1 MATAKDAEE
10 TYLNYGDHCC
20 FKDKNHGYMGSPVT
34 SSHHAHLVVPDK
46 LLEGISFQTH
56 VFQIVAA
63 EKYQQSA
70 RLEREMRTSI
80 KKREQEHH
88 QALKEANRK
97 LKEKTKGS
105 AQAVEQMEAEVFEP
119 PHTKELLDNVDPK
132 LLDSAMAEMNDNDLT
147 QSRQFGFRLRYGDVV
162 QLWHPFSRRFVRAS
176 TSAVA
181 QLEPSHMK
189 VSLDSRGTSGCQFIV
204 LPRYKIRSV
213 GDAVSNKDEIVF
225 ESVKSPGQ
233 FLNTSL
239 TTLHSS
245 NHKKSMYPIQNC
257 HEISLSVN
265 RSSFDI
271 EVFSRPSVYSMRQY
285 GATVERYIAPAP
297 PITKHYDDTSVEHYL
312 TAGMVLQLYNKDS
325 ESYISA
331 EGSTTNFST
340 DEPARVSLDA
350 HLRTRKLDERPSR
363 KLAPT
368 SAVTYF
374 QVEKAEGAHVGGTIA
389 WDGAIRLKHVP
400 TQLYLAAD
408 ESSGIVEGKS
418 ESFGMKL
425 VTLNK
430 ETDAADSIGFD
441 FDDSAF
447 SSSGD
452 LTVFQMFPEVPAQKN
467 VPIDAYLRLKNKAT
481 GCWVHAVSEGLDMGV
496 DRHSENRG
504 DDVDHVDSQSFEGK
518 ISKVR
523 WDKAELRHVRLT
535 SEKYNPDA
543 FSIKKVPDELVYHVN
558 MIAGFIPLLHR
569 FAHVRHSR
577 DLNHGE
583 ASILAM
589 ELDELNQFMYFKGIQ
604 QKKRQKLLRSLQV
617 IEVLMEMLKSPFT
630 MHAANAPPEPVTFG
644 FDDSSGPDRPGTDY
658 SHLISSYDAVSSAKN
673 RETKLVVDHVF
684 KVLASF
690 LVGDA
695 RKNEMYMCKHVPF
708 LWGMFGTNMSV
719 EPMFNELM
727 RDNIKVIQ
735 CVTSVEI
742 KRIVGLMQMEN
753 GKNADYLEFL
763 SVLCVCEKDPYR
775 EHQASI
781 GQILLV
787 DSKAPPVYLT
797 EVIDNQ
803 REGGV
808 SRVITVTTTGNVD
821 DQVLLTDFVKS
832 ALDEDDNTSSPEYLF
847 LQRQL
852 ELFGNLCLGRMA
864 ENIKL
869 ITIDRRYLTWEECF
883 LCVQTPSETHE
894 TKQRG
899 NTHQLPRS
907 LRTIY
912 VDLIVNLF
920 VDVDPNR
927 DVLSTVELNYPWTQV
942 KRDYYTVAAKNPIQ
956 ALSGATFAQFPILRQ
971 WVFDELSKV
980 ESMVHEDR
988 YLGIPQNKLLSSIL
1002 NLLQHL
1008 IKFGY
1013 YAEGKDISD
1022 LMEPLEGVISGLND
1036 RQRVEG
1042 IHQEIEAGDDA
1053 DDVDEAAAYK
1063 EWLGN
1068 GRYENNIYGLTVME
1082 AKYTALKCVESLF
1095 NHAFNVK
1102 LRFMLA
1108 DFKSSLETSASSVAR
1123 KPSGRQRKGTE
1134 VGASDTM
1141 SHHARHTFNTLL
1153 AEVKQEDETGRQLS
1167 KHLVKDVRKYM
1178 GDLARDCNWIMER
1191 CDPGWNIS
1199 HTHISSEPE
1208 NPTLVQVLLDCS
1220 NYEGYYPLLSLS
1232 MQLVARIYSAN
1243 RNLYTKAVQAT
1254 IMMSEPS
1261 SKLGEDIT
1269 VDVPLLSRE
1278 SGGVISGE
1286 SIATCVNVLRY
1297 YTASCYVK
1305 SHRETV
1311 SKADIRYNSD
1321 DPGPRHQINQQLL
1334 YNTGVLSVIVDVV
1347 KTDGQDPL
1355 ILSAA
1360 FEFLRGMACGFRLVQ
1375 EKLKESLD
1383 VLLLT
1388 ETLIDDNT
1396 SSEAHFHLKP
1406 WKVALGALVT
1416 EIFTGCKETCI
1427 SVRADQVESILT
1439 LLGEY
1444 NTDAPTFLDAL
1455 EAINKVEEYDIPLKR
1470 NQELTITNLML
1481 HKKKLVDVAYI
1492 DDQSSAVVNEKRLT
1506 LLSKGIDEFAQP
1518 NPLLRHYHLSL
1529 VKLLASTCEGE
1540 NQQIEATCR
1549 SIFTLS
1555 ELEDTIKHPGIDFLS
1570 KAPYLKFFVWVYLN
1584 AAASPAETGT
1594 ETIEADPK
1602 SSWLRIM
1609 EKLGSEGL
1617 EQCYSDDAHALPTHA
1632 EFAFDAYVPCLSRIL
1647 SGHFPTMPTD
1657 AVSQAVVS
1665 ISRSL
1670 LIFLNNVF
1678 ANATGKVHMNKFRV
1692 ITIVQL
1698 LETIRDRLDSAYTS
1712 ENPQLK
1718 KALDDINVQV
1728 GGHVLRSEIE
1738 DVTDDEYKR
1747 TYGEEIRMNEY
1758 FNRFATRL
1766 GEYYAGANH
1775 TGVQMKPVLGY
1786 FPNGT
1791 LDPGDKDDP
1800 ESQKYTEDAGADEAL
1815 PLGPEF
1821 QYFSRI
1827 FCEKANSTSGH
1838 GSTEIET
1845 DNVSS
1850 LVRLWQGAL
1859 SFQALADTLE
1869 RDNNEIVIVA
1879 AMQAIRAVCVNEE
1892 HMGGKLSH
1900 LQSQLVKAKVVLPI
1914 ATLLGS
1920 SNPIV
1925 QQEVLAV
1932 LTTLLRDGYAD
1943 SQKAFAR
1950 YFLGT
1955 REETFFLD
1963 VTKLIHQS
1971 SDAMQEQR
1979 DLLKQKEAAENAR
1992 NNVRETMLTTVAQNT
2007 GKQIA
2012 ELMAEVPNPAY
2023 EDDPILSN
2031 GGDAGDDLG
2040 DIGNIRLVFC
2050 VLQSLC
2056 EGHNT
2061 ILQDYLRDQPDN
2073 GKSFNLVVLVAEFL
2087 PTLTEEF
2094 LINKDEKRGK
2104 AAAESSVR
2112 ILIQSF
2118 ETLIEFAQGNRD
2130 NQRHI
2135 FNARSIDS
2143 VNEIMRKTNGS
2154 SGFLDK
2160 AVGAMKE
2167 PHLAVLLKATSNQAK
2182 LDLMCAT
2189 LVASQLA
2196 TNDDATK
2203 ALSKEIASSVD
2214 IQALMD
2220 KMREYSI
2227 VAARVRDL
2235 EYEDDI
2241 SPKQVAFAFYSV
2253 IARLMDVTGIVYH
2266 KERALL
2272 KRDRKWRKRNNAAK
2286 KFAIEKRMED
2296 YEKNT
2301 GVIEVLMDGT
2311 LQKVHFHV
2319 EKHWEDQLRPEVRED
2334 LLWAV
2339 DRSSTADGVRDFADR
2354 CKTIIADMKYLDDVQ
2369 KFSIITR
2376 KLLEYKAITNQAVI
2390 IVSYLINLVMI
2401 MSFTA
2406 PLNNYRTI
2414 VPAYRDW
2421 EGALHEFVLGQAN
2434 IFTVLSI
2441 IHVFLSFTIVI
2452 TYFLANPPS
2461 FRALQTQLLSLV
2473 LSEDSLTA
2481 RENKWVESAAAGESG
2496 HKHVDANDSE
2506 DEDEDEDESDSD
2518 SDSESEDEDAA
2529 DQLEAQDEEFHSQE
2543 VITKIVDH
2551 GLISRAVHRTQTSIL
2566 SNMGLYHLLFLTM
2579 SILGMLYYGYFFSF
2593 HLFHII
2599 IGSKNMLNVIQ
2610 SVTKNGR
2617 TLVSVMI
2624 LIILLIYVYALLIFA
2639 LFRKDIDTLEN
2650 MFCDDLFQCTITSL
2664 RYGLMSGGGLGEAVP
2679 TYTNGAGF
2687 YNEPAFKFIILDISF
2702 FIIVTTIGLNVVFG
2716 VIVDTFSELRD
2727 EKYRTEELMNS
2738 QCFICGRGTYD
2749 FERHGKGFR
2758 HHVKK
2763 EHRMWN
2769 YLLFFRHLD
2778 EMDPTEYN
2786 AIEQHVAQRLFE
2798 ETYDFFPVDQALC
2811 LTDLVT
2817 EDAKEDMLLDKMD
2830 LLMEEVQDLRT
2841 AKDNSS
2847 AGGGGGGGGGDD
2859 DESRRR
2865 HSRSSSAP
2873 KSRTATRLKP
2883 KVTDGYLDIDSVG
2896 NAIDSF
2902 EEEEDEQQ
2910 KHTERLDTKQRS
2922 RSASV
2927 RSVDVSGVSSDND
2940 VDVDE
2945 EVHSDDF

>member
-1 MATAKDAEE
+1 MAADPKKIDNIIRFGDNCCFFDQLKKGHLNAPLSSEANATAIVQPQ
-10 TYLNYGDHCC
+10 T
-20 FKDKNHGYMGSPVT
+20 
-34 SSHHAHLVVPDK
+34 VP
-46 LLEGISFQTH
+46 STNFQSCI
-56 VFQIVAA
+56 FQIVSYD
-63 EKYQQSA
+63 KYTDTKKLLRKVKSIQ
-70 RLEREMRTSI
+70 RKREEGDKRERERLHRDRWQKQNQSNVSGKGKVRFDAVSPGSVPEMPKMVPKAADITDCIS
-80 KKREQEHH
+80 EVHSET
-88 QALKEANRK
+88 LKA
-97 LKEKTKGS
+97 
-105 AQAVEQMEAEVFEP
+105 
-119 PHTKELLDNVDPK
+119 
-132 LLDSAMAEMNDNDLT
+132 SAMAEARDNDLE
-147 QSRQFGFRLRYGDVV
+147 QRRHFGMAIHYGQVV
-162 QLWHPFSRRFVRAS
+162 QLWHPSSRSFLRVSS
-176 TSAVA
+176 TANA
-181 QLEPSHMK
+181 ELEPSSMRVELSPHVDNSSYFRIMPRFK
-189 VSLDSRGTSGCQFIV
+189 V
-204 LPRYKIRSV
+204 RSE
-213 GDAVSNKDEIVF
+213 GDMITAEDEVVF
-225 ESVKSPGQ
+225 ESVRSKGQ
-233 FLNTSL
+233 FLNSTDKKL
-239 TTLHSS
+239 KFTDSS
-245 NHKKSMYPIQNC
+245 EFTKRNQYPIARC
-257 HEISLSVN
+257 HEVCASVTKG
-265 RSSFDI
+265 SFRL
-271 EVFSRPSVYSMRQY
+271 EQYSRPIEYSPFTFGSPFERFVHSQIKKR
-285 GATVERYIAPAP
+285 GAAPQ
-297 PITKHYDDTSVEHYL
+297 IKQENNLNSGDVI
-312 TAGMVLQLYNKDS
+312 QLVHKDS
-325 ESYISA
+325 DSFMAA
-331 EGSTTNFST
+331 EGSLRNDFTTEVLAPKINLHM
-340 DEPARVSLDA
+340 RV
-350 HLRTRKLDERPSR
+350 RKPDVERPNRLSP
-363 KLAPT
+363 PT
-368 SAVTYF
+368 SAVTFF
-374 QVEKAEGAHVGGTIA
+374 QVEKVQLEKGGPIE
-389 WDGAIRLKHVP
+389 WDESIRLKHVP
-400 TQLYLAAD
+400 TQLYLAMTDAD
-408 ESSGIVEGKS
+408 EHGNYQMTLAPLDSEDDDTTLFKMSMQGNVGHGADRFVDRDAYVKLRHAVMPLWVHPSDQIHHRPSHPTTDKGFTDSLRSIAWDNADLSSLLLIEDQK
-418 ESFGMKL
+418 
-425 VTLNK
+425 
-430 ETDAADSIGFD
+430 
-441 FDDSAF
+441 FDD
-447 SSSGD
+447 
-452 LTVFQMFPEVPAQKN
+452 V
-467 VPIDAYLRLKNKAT
+467 
-481 GCWVHAVSEGLDMGV
+481 
-496 DRHSENRG
+496 
-504 DDVDHVDSQSFEGK
+504 
-518 ISKVR
+518 
-523 WDKAELRHVRLT
+523 
-535 SEKYNPDA
+535 
-543 FSIKKVPDELVYHVN
+543 FSITPVPKTLAFEVGR
-558 MIAGFIPLLHR
+558 IAGFLPM
-569 FAHVRHSR
+569 
-577 DLNHGE
+577 LNRYTHIRSKRELSVIE
-583 ASILAM
+583 ANIVAQELN
-589 ELDELNQFMYFKGIQ
+589 ELDDFMYEKGLE
-604 QKKRQKLLRSLQV
+604 QKQRQKQMRSLGV
-617 IEVLMEMLKSPFT
+617 INALINMLKAPFT
-630 MHAANAPPEPVTFG
+630 TQGNTACVPNYNAIVDFPLSYMVSVNVFRLLQTFLKG
-644 FDDSSGPDRPGTDY
+644 NS
-658 SHLISSYDAVSSAKN
+658 
-673 RETKLVVDHVF
+673 
-684 KVLASF
+684 
-690 LVGDA
+690 
-695 RKNEMYMCKHVPF
+695 RKNELYMCQYADF
-708 LWGMFGTNMSV
+708 LWALYGTEMKV